1 MGGLKQWKSI
11 RSTLDGRSKT
21 VENYQE
27 YFRWEELKQWKSITS
42 ILDGRPKTV
51 EKYQVYFRLEA

>member
-42 ILDGRPKTV
+42 IL
-51 EKYQVYFRLEA
+51 